1 MHEGWPA
8 SCMVSLTVIP
18 FALEGTV
25 PLPEGPRQYEVLL
38 AMDIPLRVQF
48 QSATPLPGSPAELLL
63 QFILHEYV
71 DWARTEGT
79 VDNAMTSRRIGTEN
93 GRSIFRHCI
102 GFHHEKAGHI
112 RF

>member
-1 MHEGWPA
+1 MNGCDRKYSWMHEGWPA

-25 PLPEGPRQYEVLL
+25 SLPEGPRQYEVLL

-71 DWARTEGT
+71 D
-79 VDNAMTSRRIGTEN
+79 
-93 GRSIFRHCI
+93 
-102 GFHHEKAGHI
+102 
-112 RF
+112 